1 MQSNDRY
8 IRHEILEEIGPAG
21 QRRISAASVLL
32 VGCGALGS
40 SQAQM
45 LARAGV
51 GRLRVVDRDLV
62 EVTNL
67 QRQILFDEEDAAALL
82 PKAVAAQRKL
92 SRINSEIE
100 IDARVADVNAGNL
113 ESLLAGCDLVLDACD
128 NLETRYL
135 VNDACVKAGVPW
147 VYGGV
152 VGTSGMVMAVRP
164 GDGPCL
170 RCLFPELPPP
180 GAVVSCEVVGVLN
193 AAPVVIGALQAVE
206 ALKLIAGGARGSNG
220 VLTLDLW
227 RHSFQKVALAR
238 DERCPCCSQ
247 RRFEFL
253 EAPRPELARTIGCDA
268 VQLFPCDEDRPSLP
282 ALAERLAGQGRV
294 TGNEHLLRFE
304 AGQHTLLVF
313 ADGRVVVKGTDEV
326 EVARQLWSRF
336 LTAPHG

>member
-8 IRHEILEEIGPAG
+8 IRHQILAEIGPEG

-45 LARAGV
+45 LARAGI
-51 GRLRVVDRDLV
+51 GRLRIVDRDLV

-67 QRQILFDEEDAAALL
+67 QRQILFDEDDAAALL

-92 SRINSEIE
+92 ARINTEIE
-100 IDARVADVNAGNL
+100 IEARVADVNAGNI

-135 VNDACVKAGVPW
+135 VNDACVRAGEPW

-180 GAVVSCEVVGVLN
+180 GTVPSCEVVGVLN

-206 ALKLIAGGARGSNG
+206 ALKLLAGGAPKSSG

-227 RHSFQKVALAR
+227 RQSFQKVAVAR

-247 RRFEFL
+247 RRFDFL
-253 EAPRPELARTIGCDA
+253 EAPKPGLVRAIGRDA
-268 VQLFPCDEDRPSLP
+268 VQLFPDEADRPSLP
-282 ALAERLAGQGRV
+282 ALAERLAGLGRV
-294 TGNEHLLRFE
+294 SGNEHLLRFE
-304 AGQHTLLVF
+304 NGQHTLLVF
-313 ADGRVVVKGTDEV
+313 ADGRVVVKGTADIET
-326 EVARQLWSRF
+326 ARQLRMR
-336 LTAPHG
+336 LLAGLE